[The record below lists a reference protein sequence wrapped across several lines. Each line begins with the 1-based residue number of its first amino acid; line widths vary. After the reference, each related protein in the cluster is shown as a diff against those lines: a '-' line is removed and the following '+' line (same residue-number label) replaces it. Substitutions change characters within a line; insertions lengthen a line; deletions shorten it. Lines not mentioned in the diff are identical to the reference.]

1 MKTILKRVVIRSA
14 IGYVASTPG
23 VLYWAENSTIK
34 DGWPGPFVRPPCQEQ
49 FFGGYSGGNFI
60 KFEFPRDLSGLAARI
75 GELDR
80 EMDSRRWGKIGS
92 RGEIFILLIVVGI
105 INKNGE

>member
-80 EMDSRRWGKIGS
+80 EMDSRRWRKIGE
-92 RGEIFILLIVVGI
+92 GEKFLSYLLLWGL